1 MLGFAA
7 VVAGSFALGSRIAG
21 EIDPLALTLARFVL
35 AGALMGAAVAL
46 GGRVRRAD
54 FRAPWRYLV
63 LGGLFAIYFVLMFE
77 GLKTATSVSAAAVFT
92 LTPAMS
98 AVFGLVLLRQGVTPR
113 IALALAIGAAG
124 ALWVIV
130 RGDPGTLFSLG
141 IGRGEAIYFLGCIA
155 HALYTPL
162 VPILSRGESA
172 AVLTFGMIV
181 GGAICLVPMGAG
193 PVLATDWGALR
204 PLVWV
209 TLAYLSIGSGI
220 VSFLLLQH
228 ASLRLPAA
236 KVMAYT
242 YLVPSFALAWEVAL
256 GGALPPTIMLGGVGL
271 TALALVILLGAA
283 DRRR

>member
-113 IALALAIGAAG
+113 IALALVIGAVG

-130 RGDPGTLFSLG
+130 RGDPGTLISLG
-141 IGRGEAIYFLGCIA
+141 IGRGEAIYFVGCIA

-162 VPILSRGESA
+162 VPIVSRGEA
-172 AVLTFGMIV
+172 AGVLTFGMIV
-181 GGAICLVPMGAG
+181 GGAICLVPFGAG

-256 GGALPPTIMLGGVGL
+256 GGALPPMIMLGGVAL